1 MAKTVIIF
9 GAGAS
14 TPFFCPPIT
23 TDALTCLVQEETKW
37 KSLLERYTTAMG
49 NEDCVV
55 NWDPILCLIQ
65 RARNIKKNLNF
76 EQLIEL
82 IDKYSSYA
90 IGNSVHANSEIGIQS
105 KRQHDLLNFFYVNRF
120 SGHKPMARGE
130 VPVHLK
136 MIVKVIEKF
145 NRQLKLGFFKVK
157 RPLEYDH
164 YWDRVPFLFRQ
175 MIAETIGKWDSQF
188 RSPDYCNLLTK
199 QSEFL
204 SGQLQ
209 QGNLSV
215 YTFNY
220 DDILPQ
226 TVIVGEIPLETGF
239 VCGRF
244 NSVKFLQAPSVLAFP
259 HGHARWTQ
267 DDCGIR
273 SFSSISVANS
283 WRLKHLS
290 DSGFEETSPYVDA
303 PGAYNFN
310 TFLTTGQDKE
320 PSFSHNPYCAYYQ
333 RLAHDLLCANA
344 VIVAGYSFRDPHI
357 DRLLLN
363 FLDLRPKDNKVLVI
377 DRLEDDIDLIQEFM
391 DTEGFLRRVLCKHGV
406 TSVQVTDTENPLYK
420 YADQLENTNKVGYG
434 CLCPQ
439 IWIYKHGYRKFLSEW
454 QTVLGNWRCP
464 P

>member
-14 TPFFCPPIT
+14 IPFFCPPIT
-23 TDALTCLVQEETKW
+23 TDALTCAVQEKTKW
-37 KSLLERYTTAMG
+37 KSLLERYIAAMG

-82 IDKYSSYA
+82 IDKHSSYA
-90 IGNSVHANSEIGIQS
+90 IGDSVLVNSGIGIQS
-105 KRQHDLLNFFYVNRF
+105 KRQHDLL
-120 SGHKPMARGE
+120 K
-130 VPVHLK
+130 
-136 MIVKVIEKF
+136 
-145 NRQLKLGFFKVK
+145 FFKVDW
-157 RPLEYDH
+157 PLGDGQ
-164 YWDRVPFLFRQ
+164 YWDMVPFLFRQ
-175 MIAETIGKWDSQF
+175 MIAEAIEKWDSLF
-188 RSPDYCNLLTK
+188 RSPDYYNLLTK

-220 DDILPQ
+220 DDVLPQ
-226 TVIVGEIPLETGF
+226 TVPVEKIPLETGF
-239 VCGRF
+239 VCDRF

-273 SFSSISVANS
+273 SFSSISAANS
-283 WRLKHLS
+283 WRLDHLS
-290 DSGFEETSPYVDA
+290 DSGFEKTTCRVDA
-303 PGAYNFN
+303 HGAYDFN

-320 PSFSHNPYCAYYQ
+320 PSFSRNPYCAYYQ
-333 RLAHDLLCANA
+333 RLAHDLLYANA

-377 DRLEDDIDLIQEFM
+377 
-391 DTEGFLRRVLCKHGV
+391 
-406 TSVQVTDTENPLYK
+406 
-420 YADQLENTNKVGYG
+420 QLA
-434 CLCPQ
+434 
-439 IWIYKHGYRKFLSEW
+439 
-454 QTVLGNWRCP
+454 
-464 P
+464 